1 MVMTSAGAVGPSS
14 MLRSVTST
22 RMLSATKFM
31 GVRAVA
37 GEVAQPQSCHG
48 DGPAFAMR
56 PQQH

>member
-1 MVMTSAGAVGPSS
+1 MVMSNAVSVWPSS
-14 MLRSVTST
+14 VLRSVTSS